1 MQCGKGIFPQLYPQ
15 KKKYKE
21 KYITESY
28 QNLLFEEEIFFR
40 DLDIF
45 ETWFWNTL
53 GAFKF
58 FHLYEIHNVRFW
70 HQTMVVMHL
79 MVVTFISWT

>member
-45 ETWFWNTL
+45 ET
-53 GAFKF
+53 
-58 FHLYEIHNVRFW
+58 
-70 HQTMVVMHL
+70 
-79 MVVTFISWT
+79 